1 MVLECIGLPGSG
13 KTYLIG
19 KLQAEL
25 EKKGIPAVNA
35 SESRSNRVSRKIA
48 GKILR
53 AGVIPDREAGE
64 LRSRLREILA
74 DGEPWSSRFGI
85 YEDTGYTVRSA
96 AAFVQQY
103 RKMMHSP
110 KVYLLDEGLVHA
122 LVKLCADFGIR
133 DEIFLSMAGEAEK
146 RLTGQRLVVHNGIRM
161 EDCIASIADRNRHIC
176 AFDELRGEKLE
187 DILREYER
195 LNRCYAAHFDTVE
208 VRREEEDHLKTE
220 RILERLL
227 SLTGNAD
234 RSQKTMI

>member
-1 MVLECIGLPGSG
+1 
-13 KTYLIG
+13 
-19 KLQAEL
+19 
-25 EKKGIPAVNA
+25 
-35 SESRSNRVSRKIA
+35 
-48 GKILR
+48 
-53 AGVIPDREAGE
+53 
-64 LRSRLREILA
+64 
-74 DGEPWSSRFGI
+74 
-85 YEDTGYTVRSA
+85 
-96 AAFVQQY
+96 
-103 RKMMHSP
+103 MMHSP

>member
-35 SESRSNRVSRKIA
+35 SDSRSNRVSRKIA

-110 KVYLLDEGLVHA
+110 KV
-122 LVKLCADFGIR
+122 
-133 DEIFLSMAGEAEK
+133 
-146 RLTGQRLVVHNGIRM
+146 
-161 EDCIASIADRNRHIC
+161 
-176 AFDELRGEKLE
+176 
-187 DILREYER
+187 
-195 LNRCYAAHFDTVE
+195 
-208 VRREEEDHLKTE
+208 
-220 RILERLL
+220 
-227 SLTGNAD
+227 
-234 RSQKTMI
+234 